1 MTKNLKIY
9 YIDDKYVN
17 YLRKFDAKVAYNK
30 SETRPYVGVVYTFN
44 EFTYFAPLSSP
55 KPKHIT
61 MAEKAI
67 DIFKIDGGNLGIVN
81 INNMI
86 PTPIECLKEV
96 LPTITDSK
104 YKALIENQ
112 TTFLNDH
119 RQKLLN
125 KVKVFRAQ
133 ADKGFLPQRV
143 QERCCNFKLLE
154 EKCVEY
160 TKKLGDK

>member
-1 MTKNLKIY
+1 
-9 YIDDKYVN
+9 
-17 YLRKFDAKVAYNK
+17 
-30 SETRPYVGVVYTFN
+30 
-44 EFTYFAPLSSP
+44 
-55 KPKHIT
+55 

-133 ADKGFLPQRV
+133 SDKGFLPQRV